1 MYALYVSCLCFI
13 VISGRVITAV
23 GNVMITAVQWGD
35 HNSVITAVYD
45 GVIKKVI
52 TVG

>member
-1 MYALYVSCLCFI
+1 
-13 VISGRVITAV
+13 
-23 GNVMITAVQWGD
+23 MITAVQWGD

-52 TVG
+52 TVGWTQPSAHGCERGNDHMW